1 MSTGKVDVPSEFRE
15 LSKLGF
21 GSAKQAGKPLR
32 EAMSQLTEALK
43 TGGVG
48 AKIPTIQRAVE
59 AQKQATSQAATQT
72 AEQLARR
79 NIGGTA
85 AGRILA
91 GTRLAGASAESRIP
105 TDIVGQVIAQGLP
118 LASNMRSMGM
128 GGIQAG
134 GQADLQ
140 AQQFNALQFKALMQD
155 IKSSL
160 QTTGSSACMHPDSP
174 VETPFGVIRIT
185 DLQPGDTVWTQNKAG
200 DRVRAKVT
208 DKRRKYVRDSHVMLR
223 VYGPGGEFLVTP
235 THPLPNGEAVG
246 DVIGG
251 ELVQGAT
258 RETVDIEVA
267 GSTGVYFVCG
277 VALGSTLDPRHRK
290 PKAA

>member
-21 GSAKQAGKPLR
+21 GSAKSAGKPLR
-32 EAMSQLTEALK
+32 EAMRQLTEALK

-48 AKIPTIQRAVE
+48 AKIPLIQRAVE
-59 AQKQATSQAATQT
+59 QQKQASSQAATQT

-79 NIGGTA
+79 NIGGTG

-91 GTRLAGASAESRIP
+91 GQNLAAASAESRIP
-105 TDIVGQVIAQGLP
+105 TDIASAVIGQGLP
-118 LASNMRSMGM
+118 LASNLRSLGF

-134 GQADLQ
+134 GQADLN

-160 QTTGSSACMHPDSP
+160 QSAASSSACLHPDCMIEAP
-174 VETPFGVIRIT
+174 LGAIAVKDI
-185 DLQPGDTVWTQNKAG
+185 QPGDTVWTVGRDG

-208 DKRRKYVRDSHVMLR
+208 HKRVREVPETHVMLR
-223 VYGPGGEFLVTP
+223 VYGPGGDFLVTP
-235 THPLPNGEAVG
+235 RHPMPNGEEIG

-251 ELVQGAT
+251 ELLAGQT
-258 RETVDIEVA
+258 TQTMDIEV
-267 GSTGVYFVCG
+267 GGPTGAYFVCG
-277 VALGSTLDPRHRK
+277 VALGSTLDYRHK
-290 PKAA
+290 KVA

>member
-21 GSAKQAGKPLR
+21 GSAKSAGKPLR
-32 EAMSQLTEALK
+32 EAMGQLTEALK

-48 AKIPTIQRAVE
+48 AKIPMIQRAVE
-59 AQKQATSQAATQT
+59 QQKQASSQASTQT

-91 GTRLAGASAESRIP
+91 GQNLAARSAESRIP
-105 TDIVGQVIAQGLP
+105 TDIASAVIGQGLP
-118 LASNMRSMGM
+118 LASNLRSMGM

-160 QTTGSSACMHPDSP
+160 QSTGSSACLHPDCAI
-174 VETPFGVIRIT
+174 ETPFGAVPVRDIK
-185 DLQPGDTVWTQNKAG
+185 PGDTVWTVGREG

-208 DKRRKYVRDSHVMLR
+208 DKRVREVPDTHVMLR
-223 VYGPGGEFLVTP
+223 VYGPGGDFLVTP
-235 THPLPNGEAVG
+235 THPMPDGQEIG

-251 ELVQGAT
+251 ELLAGQT
-258 RETVDIEVA
+258 TQTMDIEV
-267 GSTGVYFVCG
+267 GGPTGAYFVCG
-277 VALGSTLDPRHRK
+277 MALGSTLDYRHK
-290 PKAA
+290 KAA